1 MRELGVLARFG
12 GVLYVMF
19 ALLQLTLMLF
29 FAPLSTTAAVAYEKD
44 RRTFNLLLMTSL
56 SDTEIVVGK
65 LVAGLLNILIILG
78 ASVGLLSVCAL
89 LGGISFGQVANLFAV
104 TAASGVA
111 GGAMG
116 LLIALWRDRTFQS
129 ISLTILM
136 VVFSVTGVELFAVT
150 FPTLEFMG
158 VPLKEV
164 LNPYRAMIA
173 LLYPRADQITG
184 VVRASSLVYI
194 GVRLTFAA
202 LIVAFGTWKLRTWNP
217 GRSEP
222 RERVDEVEAEVDVV
236 ETKVEVRRSPVYA
249 ELPVT
254 VGAAAAATATA
265 TMAPVARGGQ
275 PMPRSAHGHDGSLQ
289 ETGDGGAP
297 FDESS
302 GSTTGL
308 HVPRRTHRR
317 VAALPGPHRRPW
329 ANPILWREL
338 SPS

>member
-1 MRELGVLARFG
+1 
-12 GVLYVMF
+12 
-19 ALLQLTLMLF
+19 
-29 FAPLSTTAAVAYEKD
+29 
-44 RRTFNLLLMTSL
+44 
-56 SDTEIVVGK
+56 
-65 LVAGLLNILIILG
+65 
-78 ASVGLLSVCAL
+78 
-89 LGGISFGQVANLFAV
+89 
-104 TAASGVA
+104 
-111 GGAMG
+111 
-116 LLIALWRDRTFQS
+116 IALWRDRTFQS

-136 VVFSVTGVELFAVT
+136 VVFSVAGVEFFSVA

-184 VVRASSLVYI
+184 GVRASSLVYI

-202 LIVAFGTWKLRTWNP
+202 LIVAFGAWKLRTWNP

-222 RERVDEVEAEVDVV
+222 REQGDEAEVEVV
-236 ETKVEVRRSPVYA
+236 ETQVEVRKSQEYA
-249 ELPVT
+249 ELPVA
-254 VGAAAAATATA
+254 VGAAATAT
-265 TMAPVARGGQ
+265 MDPVARGGQ
-275 PMPRSAHGHDGSLQ
+275 PLPRSAHGHDGSLQ
-289 ETGDGGAP
+289 ETGAGGAP

-317 VAALPGPHRRPW
+317 VAAPPGPHRRPW

-338 SPS
+338 MTRAYGTKP

>member
-1 MRELGVLARFG
+1 M
-12 GVLYVMF
+12 
-19 ALLQLTLMLF
+19 
-29 FAPLSTTAAVAYEKD
+29 
-44 RRTFNLLLMTSL
+44 
-56 SDTEIVVGK
+56 
-65 LVAGLLNILIILG
+65 
-78 ASVGLLSVCAL
+78 
-89 LGGISFGQVANLFAV
+89 GGISFGQVANLFAV

-136 VVFSVTGVELFAVT
+136 VVFSVAGVELFAVA

-222 RERVDEVEAEVDVV
+222 REQGDEAEVEVEVV
-236 ETKVEVRRSPVYA
+236 ETKVEVRRSQEYA
-249 ELPVT
+249 ELPVA
-254 VGAAAAATATA
+254 VGAA
-265 TMAPVARGGQ
+265 
-275 PMPRSAHGHDGSLQ
+275 
-289 ETGDGGAP
+289 GDGDGNHGPGCSRRPADAP
-297 FDESS
+297 FRSW
-302 GSTTGL
+302 
-308 HVPRRTHRR
+308 P
-317 VAALPGPHRRPW
+317 
-329 ANPILWREL
+329 
-338 SPS
+338 